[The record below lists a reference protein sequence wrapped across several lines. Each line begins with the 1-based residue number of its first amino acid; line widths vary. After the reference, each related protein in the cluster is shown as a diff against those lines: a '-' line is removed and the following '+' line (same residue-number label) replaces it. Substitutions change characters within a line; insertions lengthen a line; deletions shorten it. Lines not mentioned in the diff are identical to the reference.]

1 MTTLDFS
8 HIELKKIITHHIG
21 NKSRD
26 EQLVLSSE
34 ETALEEQTKDLI
46 TKYFTG
52 SLNAEEF
59 YSFSQSDS
67 TDVNEISTIASEI
80 FANPDSFI
88 EQSKEIAR
96 LLFEQSSHP
105 KIKDGELSLALFSNM
120 IVDNVRV
127 DALGVFKS
135 ETTLPYIK
143 LSQGKMNFTMI
154 GDSGFDGR
162 AADKG
167 CLIFNG
173 DQAMGFRLIVDGSHS
188 GEARYWRDDFLKI
201 TPVQDAFHQTAQAIK
216 VTSGFIKDLLPEEF
230 EINKADQ
237 IDLINRSLNYFK
249 KNETFVKKDFEET
262 ILQDPEVIKSF
273 RSFEQG
279 FRNEN
284 NLEPI
289 DEFDISRNALK
300 KQTRFLKSVLKLDK
314 NFHIYI
320 HGNREL
326 IQQGTEGNG
335 RKFYKIYF
343 DKES

>member
-1 MTTLDFS
+1 
-8 HIELKKIITHHIG
+8 
-21 NKSRD
+21 
-26 EQLVLSSE
+26 
-34 ETALEEQTKDLI
+34 
-46 TKYFTG
+46 
-52 SLNAEEF
+52 
-59 YSFSQSDS
+59 
-67 TDVNEISTIASEI
+67 
-80 FANPDSFI
+80 
-88 EQSKEIAR
+88 
-96 LLFEQSSHP
+96 
-105 KIKDGELSLALFSNM
+105 
-120 IVDNVRV
+120 
-127 DALGVFKS
+127 
-135 ETTLPYIK
+135 

-173 DQAMGFRLIVDGSHS
+173 DEAMGFRLIVDGSNS